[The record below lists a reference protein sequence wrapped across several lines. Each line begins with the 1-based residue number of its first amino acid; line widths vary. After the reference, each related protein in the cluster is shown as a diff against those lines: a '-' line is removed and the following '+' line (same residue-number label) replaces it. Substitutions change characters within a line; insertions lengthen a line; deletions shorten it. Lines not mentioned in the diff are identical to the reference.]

1 VKERIVTRPF
11 EGIKI
16 IDLTHVLAGPFAA
29 YQLGVLG
36 ADVIKVENPD
46 DCDQSRH
53 TGDNLELNRRDMG
66 TNYLAQNSNKRA
78 ITLNLKTEKGRDILK
93 RMARD
98 ADVLIENYRAG
109 AFPALGIGYQDMKK
123 INPRLI
129 YCSMTA
135 FGHDGPR
142 GTHTAYDHAIQ
153 ATSGIMAMTGTP
165 EVNPLKTG
173 APVID
178 YSTGTMAAFA
188 IASALFQRER
198 TGSGQHIDC
207 SMLDVALMLEASH
220 IAGFM
225 STGKSPKP
233 KGNSHAYA
241 SSYFYETKQG
251 QIMLAASNH
260 RQHTRLFAALGR
272 PEMGNKDYEYRR
284 KNFHSEAAELQK
296 IMMEKTAQEWE
307 DYLQANHVPALRVRS
322 MPEALADPQVKTREI
337 LHRHEHVPG
346 VEGPMTV
353 PMCAF
358 KYEHGGPSIETPPP
372 RLGEHNADVL
382 ASLGYSAAD
391 IAALHEEG
399 VV

>member
-1 VKERIVTRPF
+1 VTRPF

-36 ADVIKVENPD
+36 ADVIKVENPE
-46 DCDQSRH
+46 DCDPSRH
-53 TGDNLELNRRDMG
+53 TGDNLELNRDDMG
-66 TNYLAQNSNKRA
+66 TNSLAQNSNKRA
-78 ITLNLKTEKGRDILK
+78 ITLNLKTEKGRDIL
-93 RMARD
+93 RQLARD

-109 AFPALGIGYQDMKK
+109 AFAALGIGYQEMKK

-135 FGHDGPR
+135 FGQDGPR
-142 GTHTAYDHAIQ
+142 GTQTAYDHAIQ

-178 YSTGTMAAFA
+178 YSTGTMAALA

-207 SMLDVALMLEASH
+207 SMFDVALMLEASH

-225 STGKSPKP
+225 STGKCPKP

-251 QIMLAASNH
+251 HIMLAASNH

-272 PEMGNKDYEYRR
+272 PEMGHKDYEYRR
-284 KNFHSEAAELQK
+284 KNFKSEAAELQK
-296 IMMEKTAQEWE
+296 ILMEKTAQEWE
-307 DYLQANHVPALRVRS
+307 DYFQANHVPALRVRS
-322 MPEALADPQVKTREI
+322 MSEALADPQVKTRKI
-337 LHRHEHVPG
+337 LHRHERAAG
-346 VEGPMTV
+346 FEGPMTV

-391 IAALHEEG
+391 IATLHEEG